1 MALSA
6 STLSGLIRT
15 ALAPTADGTGNA
27 SHAVDNAQLTALCD
41 AIAGAV
47 VTHLKAAAVVTV
59 PSGVAVATAG
69 SATAQVGATTA
80 PGIGAIT

>member
-47 VTHLKAAAVVTV
+47 VTHIHAAAVVAV
-59 PSGVAVATAG
+59 PALGLV
-69 SATAQVGATTA
+69 A
-80 PGIGAIT
+80 PGGAGGPVTGAAVGSIS

>member
-6 STLSGLIRT
+6 SVLSGLIRT

-27 SHAVDNAQLTALCD
+27 SHAVDNPQLTALCD

-47 VTHLKAAAVVTV
+47 VAHITSAGVVLPGTL
-59 PSGVAVATAG
+59 VAPPGTAG
-69 SATAQVGATTA
+69 GPILGA
-80 PGIGAIT
+80 GEIT

>member
-41 AIAGAV
+41 AIASSV
-47 VTHLKAAAVVTV
+47 VTHIQAAAVVLPTLLIA
-59 PSGVAVATAG
+59 PPGTAG
-69 SATAQVGATTA
+69 GPVTGTGT
-80 PGIGAIT
+80 IT